1 MLRED
6 AVQGKELLD
15 TVLRSGREILNEINR
30 TNSGEY
36 LPELLW
42 PRVQEILEAT
52 AGLRGLS
59 QTPEALSDLERIEVA
74 ARSLVEK
81 VQAPASADIEPQPEN
96 GTARILVV
104 DDNPGNRNVLV
115 RRLRRDGYIADE
127 AADGR
132 EALEALRD
140 RPYDLLLLDI
150 LMPVMDGFEVLSR
163 LKADRRL
170 RSLPVIVI
178 SAVDEL
184 DGAIRSIEMGAE
196 DYLFKPFDPVLLRAR
211 INASIEKRNLRAELV
226 VQEKLASLGA
236 FTAGIAHEIKNPLN
250 FVTNFAQLSGEL
262 ARHLRECLEAQR
274 SAIPEAALNELL
286 EIATDLEQNVDR
298 IREHGER
305 ADSIVRS
312 MLAHSRAGTGERRQ
326 TDINALVREF
336 VNLAFHG
343 IRAQDV
349 NFQASIQYDLDPAA
363 PSIDAVPQDLS
374 RVFLNIAS
382 NAFYAVRKRAR
393 SGDPDY
399 KPEVRISTAPSPG
412 GIVVRIRD
420 NGTGIPEAMR
430 ARVFDPF
437 FTTKPSGEGTGLGLS
452 ISHEIVV
459 QEHGGDMTVDSVEG
473 EYTEFSIVLPARAP
487 TAETETA

>member
-1 MLRED
+1 
-6 AVQGKELLD
+6 
-15 TVLRSGREILNEINR
+15 
-30 TNSGEY
+30 
-36 LPELLW
+36 
-42 PRVQEILEAT
+42 
-52 AGLRGLS
+52 
-59 QTPEALSDLERIEVA
+59 
-74 ARSLVEK
+74 
-81 VQAPASADIEPQPEN
+81 
-96 GTARILVV
+96 
-104 DDNPGNRNVLV
+104 
-115 RRLRRDGYIADE
+115 
-127 AADGR
+127 
-132 EALEALRD
+132 
-140 RPYDLLLLDI
+140 
-150 LMPVMDGFEVLSR
+150 
-163 LKADRRL
+163 
-170 RSLPVIVI
+170 
-178 SAVDEL
+178 
-184 DGAIRSIEMGAE
+184 
-196 DYLFKPFDPVLLRAR
+196 
-211 INASIEKRNLRAELV
+211 
-226 VQEKLASLGA
+226 
-236 FTAGIAHEIKNPLN
+236 
-250 FVTNFAQLSGEL
+250 
-262 ARHLRECLEAQR
+262 
-274 SAIPEAALNELL
+274 
-286 EIATDLEQNVDR
+286 
-298 IREHGER
+298 
-305 ADSIVRS
+305 